1 MVGKFNLI
9 LGCMFS
15 GKTSTLIERY
25 NRYTIGGKKCIMVK
39 YKHDTRYDSEQI
51 VTHNGIKVKALI
63 CEYLFEIDNVVQE
76 YDVVCID
83 EIQFYKDAHIFCDKW
98 ANDNKIVEAC
108 GLNGSFDR
116 KPFETISK
124 LIPLAENITYKT
136 AICKDTGNEA
146 VYTYRTTDDMDEEII
161 GGDDMYNGVDRK
173 TYFQDKQ
180 RSCRTGVERFKE
192 FVSVF
197 CTVNKII
204 LTDELIN
211 KFIDYYRR
219 ESNYLL
225 NKGNTVSYTKIMKK
239 CLNEIDSMGRFIT
252 HLDSFQEVV
261 TEE

>member
-25 NRYTIGGKKCIMVK
+25 NRYTIGGKKCIMIK
-39 YKHDTRYDSEQI
+39 YKNDTRYDSEQI
-51 VTHNGIKVKALI
+51 VTHDGIKIKALI
-63 CEYLFEIDNVVQE
+63 CEYLFEVDNVAQE

-98 ANDNKIVEAC
+98 ANDGIIVEAC

-116 KPFETISK
+116 KPFETINK

-136 AICKDTGNEA
+136 AICRETGNEA
-146 VYTYRTTDDMDEEII
+146 VYSYRITDDMEEEII
-161 GGDDMYNGVDRK
+161 GGDDIYSGVDRK

-180 RSCRTGVERFKE
+180 RSNRISVERFRE
-192 FVSVF
+192 FVTVF

-211 KFIDYYRR
+211 KFIDYFKQ
-219 ESNYLL
+219 ELNYLL
-225 NKGNTVSYTKIMKK
+225 NQGKKVSYTKIMKK
-239 CLNEIDSMGRFIT
+239 CLVNIDSTGRFIT
-252 HLDSFQEVV
+252 HLDRFQEII
-261 TEE
+261 EEK